1 MSGLGRHG
9 FAALG
14 VVSLVAFNLRPS
26 LASVGPVLNE
36 AMAALHLSASAA
48 SLLTTAPV
56 LCLGIFGPLAPLL
69 ARRFGVE
76 GAILL
81 ALATV
86 AFGIGVRAGGTS
98 VLLVGGSLLAGAG
111 VAVGNVLSPGLLKRD
126 FPQHLPLATG
136 LYTMAVCVGA
146 AMAAGFTAPA
156 RVLAERLGLSPPWAF
171 ALAVW
176 ALPAAFAALVAAFA
190 WRRHLRSGG
199 GGVARLPPVRGLWR
213 SALAWQVTLYMGL
226 QSAMGYIVFAWL
238 PPILRSRGDDAVTAG
253 AATSLCILAQVLAAL
268 PIPLLAGRWRRQS
281 LAALLVM
288 LLAGGSFF
296 ALVHL
301 PLSWQWLL
309 ATTLGTGMGGAFAL
323 AIMLIV
329 LRAPDGH
336 TAAALSSMAQSVGYS
351 LAAAGPLL
359 VGMLHDLTG
368 NWSGAVATYL
378 SIGCGGALCGA
389 LAGRDRFV
397 CAFGH
402 GQAER

>member
-1 MSGLGRHG
+1 MSRLGKGG

-36 AMAALHLSASAA
+36 AMAALHLSAGAA
-48 SLLTTAPV
+48 SMLTTAPV

-69 ARRFGVE
+69 ARRFGIE

-98 VLLVGGSLLAGAG
+98 VLLVGGSLVAGAG
-111 VAVGNVLSPGLLKRD
+111 VAVGNVLSPSLLKRD
-126 FPQHLPLATG
+126 FPRHLPLATG
-136 LYTMAVCVGA
+136 LYTMAVCIGA
-146 AMAAGFTAPA
+146 AVAAGFTAPA
-156 RVLAERLGLSPPWAF
+156 RLLAHQLGLAPDWAF

-176 ALPAAFAALVAAFA
+176 ALPAALAVGVGGLA
-190 WRRHLRSGG
+190 WRRHLHAGAG
-199 GGVARLPPVRGLWR
+199 IAARMPPVRGLWR
-213 SALAWQVTLYMGL
+213 NALAWQVTLYMGL

-268 PIPLLAGRWRRQS
+268 PVPLLASRWRHQS
-281 LAALLVM
+281 VAALAVM

-309 ATTLGTGMGGAFAL
+309 STTLGTGMGGAFAL

-359 VGMLHDLTG
+359 VGMLHDATG
-368 NWSGAVATYL
+368 DWSGAVGIYL
-378 SIGCGGALCGA
+378 GIGSLGALCGA
-389 LAGRDRFV
+389 LAGRDRLV
-397 CAFGH
+397 RPRMH
-402 GQAER
+402 S